1 MDPFRELPYGPA
13 ACDSR
18 IRGRTHVSTRPR
30 AVPLQ
35 EILLAPTGAS
45 THVHDDDVTGTQFG
59 HEHFC
64 DVGLEGIFVD
74 RPIKDERRDH
84 AARGQPGEECRR
96 FPMTVRYADAQ
107 TLPFWGPAVA
117 PRHIGRSPGL
127 VDEDE
132 PVRVEVG
139 LTVEPGFPP
148 RQDVGTILLRGMR
161 RLFLRV
167 ILWRRQK
174 RQSAAT
180 LTWAPCAASFSFSSG
195 RVISLVSASAAWMS
209 TA

>member
-1 MDPFRELPYGPA
+1 MAGE
-13 ACDSR
+13 
-18 IRGRTHVSTRPR
+18 V
-30 AVPLQ
+30 
-35 EILLAPTGAS
+35 
-45 THVHDDDVTGTQFG
+45 VHDDDVTGTQFG

-74 RPIKDERRDH
+74 RPIEDERRDH

-96 FPMTVRYADAQ
+96 FPMTMRYADAQ

-167 ILWRRQK
+167 ILWRRQN

-209 TA
+209 PA